1 MPRAGRLDLAGIAQ
15 HVVQRGNNRAPCFH
29 RRVDY
34 LRYQQALG
42 DAAAATGCRIHA
54 YVLMTN
60 HVHLLVTPDA
70 RGAVGQ
76 MMQRVGRR
84 YVRALND
91 AMGRTGTLWEG
102 RYKASLV
109 DSERYLFACHR
120 YIELN
125 PVRAS
130 MVADPAEY
138 RWSSVHMHLGDCRDP
153 WLVPHPLFLALG
165 TDAKARG
172 GVWARWLREG
182 IATDDIA
189 AIRRHLAQE
198 RALGDARFQREAEQ
212 RLGRP
217 VAWRPAG
224 RPALSRN

>member
-54 YVLMTN
+54 YVLLTN

-109 DSERYLFACHR
+109 DSERCLFACHR

-125 PVRAS
+125 PVRAG
-130 MVADPAEY
+130 MVALPGDYP
-138 RWSSVHMHLGDCRDP
+138 WSSYAYYAEGRGDPLLTPHAAFAVLG
-153 WLVPHPLFLALG
+153 HTLARRQAAHRRFVAEG
-165 TDAKARG
+165 TPRG
-172 GVWARWLREG
+172 M
-182 IATDDIA
+182 
-189 AIRRHLAQE
+189 
-198 RALGDARFQREAEQ
+198 
-212 RLGRP
+212 P
-217 VAWRPAG
+217 AWKDKLTPDQIWQIV
-224 RPALSRN
+224 SYIQSKKH